1 MAETVTFQN
10 LKNDLKN
17 GRIAPVYLL
26 HGDEGFYT
34 DELVKTFENLLPPEE
49 RDFNLYIL
57 YAPQV
62 TAATVMDTC
71 RRYPMM
77 ADRQVVILKEAQ
89 AVNANYL
96 NSLRNYASSPSPATT
111 LVIVCRGAQA
121 KAAELTKQMK
131 EHGGII
137 FESKKLTDRTAGPV
151 IRDFLRSKGLNIE
164 DKALAMLQEYVGN
177 DLSRV
182 YNEVGKL
189 AIVLGANAMVTPE
202 SIERNIGYSKDYNN
216 FELAAAISRRDSGKA
231 FQIIEYF
238 RRNPKN
244 NPTVLTATILFNLF
258 SNTLVALYSKDQS
271 DRGLMGELGFRSP
284 YQLTDIRRAMTSYRP
299 WQVIEI
305 ISAIRQF
312 DTASKGI
319 GSRADQYD
327 LLRQLVFTI
336 FTCPGQIN
344 L

>member
-1 MAETVTFQN
+1 MADPVTFQS

-17 GRIAPVYLL
+17 GRVAPVYLL
-26 HGDEGFYT
+26 HGEEGFYT
-34 DELVKTFENLLPPEE
+34 DELVRMFENLLPTEE
-49 RDFNLYIL
+49 RDFNLYTL

-96 NSLRNYASSPSPATT
+96 NSLHNYASSPSPTT
-111 LVIVCRGAQA
+111 VLVIVCRGAQA
-121 KAAELTKQMK
+121 KAAELTKQIK
-131 EHGGII
+131 ENGGIV
-137 FESKKLTDRTAGPV
+137 FESKKLTDRTSGPV
-151 IRDFLRSKGLNIE
+151 IREFLRSKGLNIE

-177 DLSRV
+177 DLSRMH
-182 YNEVGKL
+182 NEVGKL
-189 AIVLGANAMVTPE
+189 AIVLGNNAMVTPE

-216 FELAAAISRRDSGKA
+216 FELAAAIARRDIGKA

-258 SNTLVALYSKDQS
+258 SNTLIALYTKDRS
-271 DRGLMGELGFRSP
+271 DRSLMGELGFRSP
-284 YQLTDIRRAMTSYRP
+284 YQLTDIRKAMTAYRP

-305 ISAIRQF
+305 LSAIRKF
-312 DTASKGI
+312 DTSSKGI
-319 GSRADQYD
+319 GSRTDQYD
-327 LLRQLVFTI
+327 LLHQLIFTI
-336 FTCPGQIN
+336 LTCPGRPTV
-344 L
+344 